1 MSCAADFGS
10 TRRCRVE
17 KKTIKIIN
25 HTKTLHFLGSD
36 SLQVLQRKI
45 SRCRVPGARC
55 PGARVPGCPVPG
67 AWCLVPT
74 ARRPQRAHRPNRL
87 NRPYRPNR
95 AHRPNRPNRP
105 HRPNRAHRP
114 NRPNRSY
121 KPNRP
126 NKPHRP
132 NRPNRPH
139 RPIEN
144 IHNENKKHSDWG

>member
-1 MSCAADFGS
+1 MSWAADFWCTPGA
-10 TRRCRVE
+10 RVE
-17 KKTIKIIN
+17 KKTDKNHKPFSMDIKKSKRLASGFTEKN
-25 HTKTLHFLGSD
+25 FA
-36 SLQVLQRKI
+36 
-45 SRCRVPGARC
+45 VPGARC

-121 KPNRP
+121 RPNRP